1 MLEALESAEVK
12 LREYYRRTDDK
23 DLHDIYAHGT
33 ILAPQHKLQFF
44 RTKDWSEEYATIY
57 HESLQDWMKVY
68 QTDSLLISRPQASV
82 QASELD
88 KMLAFETESTQ
99 DQDELTRYLQGGKL
113 LVSSPL
119 VLPPFI

>member
-1 MLEALESAEVK
+1 MLEAFESAEVK
-12 LREYYRRTDDK
+12 LREYYGRTDDK
-23 DLHDIYAHGT
+23 DIHNIYAHGI

-44 RTKDWSEEYATIY
+44 RTKDWSGEYATVY

-88 KMLAFETESTQ
+88 KMFAFETESTQ

-119 VLPPFI
+119 V